1 MTTPARWEHSYQ
13 DLGTLY
19 TSTAHSE
26 RASKPEWM
34 AWNDSLAEALN
45 WPSAWA
51 KSDEA
56 LKAFSGH
63 SDLPGTKPSA
73 SVYAGHQFGQYNPQ
87 LGDGRAVL
95 LGEWVLEDGR
105 RYDVQLKGAG
115 PTPYSRGGDGL
126 SPVGPV
132 VREYLLS
139 EAMHCLG
146 VPTTRALAAIATGDS
161 VFRND
166 REPGAV
172 MVRVADS
179 HLRFGS
185 IQYFAMTRDGEGL
198 QELVSYASHRH
209 YQAVIDAKDA
219 RTTAQQAEVLLEETV
234 KRIASLVAHWQSLG
248 FIHGVMNTDNMLLSG
263 QTIDYGPCA
272 FVDTYKADA
281 KFSAIDSQGRYRL
294 SNQPG
299 IAHWNTSVLASCL
312 LKVLNDQEDKAIA
325 FAQAVIDEYP
335 RWYTEAYKARMAAKL
350 GLDAFREDDTALL
363 DNFLKTLETDSLDLT
378 LAYRWLTHEALEDS
392 HHTPIHQ
399 LFTPSDSLLA
409 WRSEWARRRAAN
421 KASSEE
427 LNARMQSANP
437 VVIPRNHQVA
447 AAIADAEVGDYEHLE
462 QAFQRWQ
469 SPFKWTDNDL
479 SWAATPAASERVT
492 RTFCGT

>member
-1 MTTPARWEHSYQ
+1 MTTSAFWEHSYQ
-13 DLGTLY
+13 NLGSLY
-19 TSTAHSE
+19 TSEAVAE

-34 AWNDSLAEALN
+34 AWNETLAGSLKWPAAWTKTAEALN
-45 WPSAWA
+45 
-51 KSDEA
+51 
-56 LKAFSGH
+56 AFSGH
-63 SDLPGTKPSA
+63 DKLPGTKPSA

-95 LGEWVLEDGR
+95 LGEWVLNDGR
-105 RYDVQLKGAG
+105 RYDIQLKGAG

-146 VPTTRALAAIATGDS
+146 VPTTRALAAVATGDS
-161 VFRND
+161 VYRND

-198 QELVSYASHRH
+198 SELVSYAADRH
-209 YQAVIDAKDA
+209 YRPMLEAKGA
-219 RTTAQQAEVLLEETV
+219 STTAQTAEVLLEETV

-272 FVDTYKADA
+272 FVDTYKAEA

-312 LKVLNDQEDKAIA
+312 LKVLSAEEDKAIA
-325 FAQAVIDEYP
+325 FAQAVIDEFP
-335 RWYTEAYKARMAAKL
+335 RWYAEAYKSRVAAKL
-350 GLDAFREDDTALL
+350 GLDAFREEDTGLL
-363 DNFLKTLETDSLDLT
+363 DSFLETLETDSLDLT
-378 LAYRWLTHEALEDS
+378 LAYRWLTQEALEDS

-399 LFTPSDSLLA
+399 LFTPSESLLT
-409 WRSEWARRRAAN
+409 WRSEWARRRSAN
-421 KASSEE
+421 KGPSDEI
-427 LNARMQSANP
+427 NARMAAANP

-447 AAIADAEVGDYEHLE
+447 AAIVAAEDKDYGHLE
-462 QAFQRWQ
+462 QAFTRWQ
-469 SPFKWTDNDL
+469 SPFEWAESDL
-479 SWAATPAASERVT
+479 SWAAAPDASERVT

>member
-1 MTTPARWEHSYQ
+1 MTTTPNWEHSYQ
-13 DLGTLY
+13 NLGALY
-19 TSTAHSE
+19 TSTANSE

-34 AWNDSLAEALN
+34 AWNNSLAESLN
-45 WPSAWA
+45 WPAPWT

-63 SDLPGTKPSA
+63 GDLPGTKPSA

-95 LGEWVLEDGR
+95 LGEWVLEDGK
-105 RYDVQLKGAG
+105 RYDIQLKGAG

-139 EAMHCLG
+139 EAMHRLG

-185 IQYFAMTRDGEGL
+185 IQYFAITREGEGL
-198 QELVSYASHRH
+198 SELVSYATHRH
-209 YQAVIDAKDA
+209 YQAMIEAKNA
-219 RTTAQQAEVLLEETV
+219 TTPALQAEVLLEETV

-281 KFSAIDSQGRYRL
+281 KFSAIDAQGRYRL

-312 LKVLNDQEDKAIA
+312 LKVLSNEEDKAIA
-325 FAQAVIDEYP
+325 FAQAVIDEFP

-363 DNFLKTLETDSLDLT
+363 DNFLQTLETDSLDLT

-399 LFTPSDSLLA
+399 LFKPSDDLLA
-409 WRSEWARRRAAN
+409 WRTEWARRRASN
-421 KASSEE
+421 KGPSDEINS
-427 LNARMQSANP
+427 RMAQSNP

-447 AAIADAEVGDYEHLE
+447 ASIAAAEVGDYGHLE

-469 SPFKWTDNDL
+469 SPFEWADADIL
-479 SWAATPAASERVT
+479 WAAAPDASEKVT

>member
-1 MTTPARWEHSYQ
+1 MTTLPNWEHSYQ
-13 DLGTLY
+13 ELGSLY
-19 TSTAHSE
+19 TSTAAAE
-26 RASKPEWM
+26 KASKPEWM
-34 AWNDSLAEALN
+34 AWNEGLATSLN
-45 WPSAWA
+45 WPAAWS
-51 KSDEA
+51 KTDEA
-56 LKAFSGH
+56 LQAFSGH
-63 SDLPGTKPSA
+63 SELAGTKPSA

-95 LGEWVLEDGR
+95 LGEWVIENSS
-105 RYDVQLKGAG
+105 RYDIQLKGAG

-161 VFRND
+161 VYRNE

-198 QELVSYASHRH
+198 SELVGYAADRH
-209 YQAVIDAKDA
+209 YKAMVDAKGA
-219 RTTAQQAEVLLEETV
+219 ITAAQQAEVLLEETV

-294 SNQPG
+294 SNQPS

-312 LKVLNDQEDKAIA
+312 LKVLNSEEDKAIA
-325 FAQAVIDEYP
+325 FAQAVIDEFP
-335 RWYTEAYKARMAAKL
+335 RWYTEAYKARIASKL
-350 GLDAFREDDTALL
+350 GLDAFREEDTALF
-363 DNFLKTLETDSLDLT
+363 DSFLQTLETDTLDLT
-378 LAYRWLTHEALEDS
+378 LAYRWLTHEALEDT

-399 LFTPSDSLLA
+399 LFKPSDSLLA
-409 WRSEWARRRAAN
+409 WRTQWARRREAN
-421 KASSEE
+421 KGPSDEINS
-427 LNARMQSANP
+427 RMVNANP

-447 AAIADAEVGDYEHLE
+447 AAIAAAEGGDYGHLE

-469 SPFKWTDNDL
+469 SPFEWTANDL
-479 SWAATPAASERVT
+479 QWAATPDPSEQVT

>member
-1 MTTPARWEHSYQ
+1 MTTPAQWEHSYQ

-19 TSTAHSE
+19 TSTAQSE

-34 AWNDSLAEALN
+34 AWNDSLAESLS

-56 LKAFSGH
+56 LNAFSGH
-63 SDLPGTKPSA
+63 GDLPGTKPSA

-95 LGEWVLEDGR
+95 LGEWVLEDGQ
-105 RYDVQLKGAG
+105 RYDIQLKGAG

-139 EAMHCLG
+139 EAMYRLG
-146 VPTTRALAAIATGDS
+146 VPTTRALAAVATGDS

-198 QELVSYASHRH
+198 SELVSYAANRH
-209 YQAVIDAKDA
+209 YQAVIEAKGA
-219 RTTAQQAEVLLEETV
+219 TTTGQHAEVLLEETV

-272 FVDTYKADA
+272 FVDSYKADA

-312 LKVLNDQEDKAIA
+312 LKTLNEEEDKAIA
-325 FAQAVIDEYP
+325 FAQAVIDEFP

-363 DNFLKTLETDSLDLT
+363 DNFLQTLENDSLDLT

-399 LFTPSDSLLA
+399 LFTPSDSLLT
-409 WRSEWARRRAAN
+409 WRTEWARRRATN
-421 KASSEE
+421 KALSDE
-427 LNARMQSANP
+427 LNARMVSANP

-447 AAIADAEVGDYEHLE
+447 AAIADAEVRDYGHLE

-469 SPFKWTDNDL
+469 TPFAWADNDL
-479 SWAATPAASERVT
+479 LWAATPDASERVI

>member
-1 MTTPARWEHSYQ
+1 MTTPVRWEHSYQ
-13 DLGTLY
+13 DLGALY

-34 AWNDSLAEALN
+34 AWNDSLTEGLN

-179 HLRFGS
+179 HLRFGT

-198 QELVSYASHRH
+198 EELVSYASHRH

-234 KRIASLVAHWQSLG
+234 KRMASLVAHWQSLG

-312 LKVLNDQEDKAIA
+312 LKVLNNQEDKAIA

-350 GLDAFREDDTALL
+350 GLDAFREDDTTLL

-409 WRSEWARRRAAN
+409 WRTEWARRRAAN

-447 AAIADAEVGDYEHLE
+447 AAIADAEVGDYEYLE

-479 SWAATPAASERVT
+479 SWAATPDVSERVT

>member
-1 MTTPARWEHSYQ
+1 MTTPAQWEHSYQ
-13 DLGTLY
+13 NLGPQY
-19 TSTAHSE
+19 TSSANSE

-34 AWNDSLAEALN
+34 AWNDSLAESLN

-63 SDLPGTKPSA
+63 GDLPGTKPSA

-105 RYDVQLKGAG
+105 RYDIQLKGAG

-139 EAMHCLG
+139 EAMHALG
-146 VPTTRALAAIATGDS
+146 VPTTRALAAVATGDS

-172 MVRVADS
+172 MARVADS

-198 QELVSYASHRH
+198 AELVSYAAHRH
-209 YQAVIDAKDA
+209 YQAMIEAKGA
-219 RTTAQQAEVLLEETV
+219 TTIAQQAEVLLEETV

-272 FVDTYKADA
+272 FVDSYKADA

-312 LKVLNDQEDKAIA
+312 LRILNDEEDKAIA
-325 FAQAVIDEYP
+325 FAQAVIDEFP
-335 RWYTEAYKARMAAKL
+335 RWYIEAYKARMAAKL
-350 GLDAFREDDTALL
+350 GLDAFREDDTVLL
-363 DNFLKTLETDSLDLT
+363 DNFLQTLETDSLDFT
-378 LAYRWLTHEALEDS
+378 LAYRWLTHEALADS
-392 HHTPIHQ
+392 HHTPIHK
-399 LFTPSDSLLA
+399 LFTASDSLLA
-409 WRSEWARRRAAN
+409 WQTEWARRRATNRAP
-421 KASSEE
+421 SEE
-427 LNARMQSANP
+427 LNARMVSANP

-447 AAIADAEVGDYEHLE
+447 AAIADAEIGDYRHLE
-462 QAFQRWQ
+462 QAFTRWQ
-469 SPFKWTDNDL
+469 SPFAWSDNDAL
-479 SWAATPAASERVT
+479 WAATPASSERVT

>member
-1 MTTPARWEHSYQ
+1 MTTLPNWEHSYQ
-13 DLGTLY
+13 DLGSLY
-19 TSTAHSE
+19 TSTAAAE
-26 RASKPEWM
+26 KASKPEWM
-34 AWNDSLAEALN
+34 AWNEGLATSLK
-45 WPSAWA
+45 WPAAWS
-51 KSDEA
+51 KTDEA
-56 LKAFSGH
+56 LQAFSGH
-63 SDLPGTKPSA
+63 SELAGTKPSA

-95 LGEWVLEDGR
+95 LGEWVVENGS
-105 RYDVQLKGAG
+105 RYDIQLKGAG

-146 VPTTRALAAIATGDS
+146 VPSTRALAAIATGDS
-161 VFRND
+161 VYRNE

-198 QELVSYASHRH
+198 SELVGYAANRH
-209 YQAVIDAKDA
+209 YKAMVEAKGA
-219 RTTAQQAEVLLEETV
+219 TTIAQQAEVLLEETV

-312 LKVLNDQEDKAIA
+312 LKVLNSEEDKAIA
-325 FAQAVIDEYP
+325 FAQAVIDEFP
-335 RWYTEAYKARMAAKL
+335 RWYADAYKARMAAKL
-350 GLDAFREDDTALL
+350 GLDAFREEDTALV
-363 DNFLKTLETDSLDLT
+363 DNFLQTLETDALDLT

-392 HHTPIHQ
+392 HHTPMHQ
-399 LFTPSDSLLA
+399 LFKPSDALLS
-409 WRSEWARRRAAN
+409 WRTQWARRRASN

-427 LNARMQSANP
+427 LNARMVSANP

-447 AAIADAEVGDYEHLE
+447 AAIADAEVGDYQTLH
-462 QAFQRWQ
+462 QAFERWQ
-469 SPFKWTDNDL
+469 SPFSWETHDTE
-479 SWAATPAASERVT
+479 WAATPSLSERVT